1 MIFLRILMMIIANT
15 AVFVGWYLF
24 LYKQFP
30 LIGVLNKTILTS
42 IFGVSQII
50 LSVLILGLGGVL
62 YDWSLLILTLLA
74 SGLLMTFNWVPKQV
88 LKEIWFPIS
97 SLWKQ
102 KHSKRFW
109 VIMSLFCGGIAWIV
123 FLGVLF
129 PPHDWDGLSYHLGWV
144 GYVLQTG
151 AIQTFNSGLVWVD
164 AYPKNIELYFLWNT
178 IFLRNGLLVDLSQLI
193 FGMMGV
199 VSIVGIGRVFKLGSR
214 SVLLAALMLFATPAF
229 FIQLKTT
236 YVDVAGAGLFLV
248 AVYLVLLAHSYHKQ
262 QQTAQLEIGD
272 ANNSVHNTERM
283 IRLLIAGAAL
293 SSGILFGTKQ
303 FSVILVG
310 IVFIYAWI
318 LLRKQFIKFMPL
330 FIVLVALMGSFWY
343 FKNLAIYNNP
353 VYPFQIELSDKV
365 IFPGT
370 MGVAEFS
377 EKAYGAWD
385 GVADKNFFEKL
396 GFIWTEQRGWTRYN
410 VLYTTDN
417 PYAGLGPV
425 WFIMLFPALIIGTI
439 KAFREKRF
447 DIVGFLAVG
456 IIAWLVTPSGWY
468 TRYTMAL
475 VGFAGIAFAYLLT
488 NAQQRVRQILEVIG
502 IALVVFTLFLMSSL
516 GYFAPEII
524 KNQLRKNPWT
534 DVGVGFRGGSF
545 YDALE
550 KEVKNPESVVVYGN
564 HTDFIYPYWNQDFS
578 NRVVHVPFTN
588 NDEWLSQL
596 RLVGATLIQTRT
608 SAPEWEF
615 IQKTPKLFSVIE
627 NDPNR
632 DLILVRFNTFE

>member
-1 MIFLRILMMIIANT
+1 MIFLRVLMMIIANT

-24 LYKQFP
+24 FYKQLP
-30 LIGVLNKTILTS
+30 RIGVLNKTILTS
-42 IFGVSQII
+42 VFGVSQII
-50 LSVLILGLGGVL
+50 LSTLILGLGGVL
-62 YDWSLLILTLLA
+62 YDWSLLIATLIV
-74 SGLLMTFNWVPKQV
+74 SGVLMVFNWVPNQAW
-88 LKEIWFPIS
+88 KEIWIRIS
-97 SLWKQ
+97 SLWNQ

-109 VIMSLFCGGIAWIV
+109 VIVGLFVGASAWIV
-123 FLGVLF
+123 FLGILF

-151 AIQTFNSGLVWVD
+151 AIQTFNSGLIWVD

-178 IFLRNGLLVDLSQLI
+178 IFLKNGLLVDLSQVI
-193 FGMMGV
+193 FGMMGIM
-199 VSIVGIGRVFKLGSR
+199 SIVGIGRVLKLSSR
-214 SVLLAALMLFATPAF
+214 AVLLAALMLFTTPAF

-236 YVDVAGAGLFLV
+236 YVDVASAGLFLV
-248 AVYLVLLAHSYHKQ
+248 AVYLVLLAYSYSKQ
-262 QQTAQLEIGD
+262 QPNQVEVRNGI
-272 ANNSVHNTERM
+272 NNSGDIVSLV
-283 IRLLIAGAAL
+283 RLLIAGAAL

-318 LLRKQFIKFMPL
+318 LLRKQFVKLIPL
-330 FIVLVALMGSFWY
+330 FILLVALTGSFWY
-343 FKNLAIYNNP
+343 FKNLVIYHNP
-353 VYPFQIELSDKV
+353 VYPFRIELSDRV

-385 GVADKNFFEKL
+385 GVVDKNFFEKL
-396 GFIWTEQRGWTRYN
+396 GFIWTEQCGWTRYN

-425 WFIMLFPALIIGTI
+425 WFIILFPALIIGAI
-439 KAFREKRF
+439 KAFRERRF

-475 VGFAGIAFAYLLT
+475 VGFAGIAFAYLMTDAKPRIRSL
-488 NAQQRVRQILEVIG
+488 LENFSIV
-502 IALVVFTLFLMSSL
+502 LVVFTLFLMSSL

-545 YDALE
+545 YDTLE
-550 KEVKNPESVVVYGN
+550 KEVNSSDAVVVYGN
-564 HTDFIYPYWNQDFS
+564 HTDFIYPYWNKDFS
-578 NRVVHVPFTN
+578 NKVVHVPFIDYDN
-588 NDEWLSQL
+588 WLNQL
-596 RLVGATLIQTRT
+596 IQVGATLIQTRS

-615 IQKTPKLFSVIE
+615 IQKNPKSFSVIE

-632 DLILVRFNTFE
+632 DLILVRFNAFE

>member
-1 MIFLRILMMIIANT
+1 MMVTANIL
-15 AVFVGWYLF
+15 VFAGWYF
-24 LYKQFP
+24 FIHRRAP
-30 LIGVLNKTILTS
+30 RIGVLNKTLLS
-42 IFGVSQII
+42 SVFGLSQII
-50 LSVLILGLGGVL
+50 VSSLVLGLAGVMR
-62 YDWSLLILTLLA
+62 DWSLFLVTVVLSGTLISL
-74 SGLLMTFNWVPKQV
+74 N
-88 LKEIWFPIS
+88 WFPGQVWEEILLRVM
-97 SLWKQ
+97 SLWNQ
-102 KHSKRFW
+102 KHTKRFW
-109 VIMSLFCGGIAWIV
+109 LMILLFIGGISWIM

-151 AIQTFNSGLVWVD
+151 AIHTFNSGLVWVD

-193 FGMMGV
+193 FGMMGIA
-199 VSIVGIGRVFKLGSR
+199 SIVGIGRVFKLASR

-248 AVYLVLLAHSYHKQ
+248 AVYLVLLAHSYYQ
-262 QQTAQLEIGD
+262 QQVVQVEGGD
-272 ANNSVHNTERM
+272 TKNGAYSAATIV
-283 IRLLIAGAAL
+283 RLLIAGAAL

-318 LLRKQFIKFMPL
+318 LLRKQFVKLMPL
-330 FIVLVALMGSFWY
+330 FIVLVALTGSFWY
-343 FKNLAIYNNP
+343 FKNLVIYHNP
-353 VYPFQIELSDKV
+353 VYPFRIELSDRV

-425 WFIMLFPALIIGTI
+425 WFIMLFPTLIIGII

-447 DIVGFLAVG
+447 DILGFLAVG

-475 VGFAGIAFAYLLT
+475 VGFAGIALAYILT
-488 NAQQRVRQILEVIG
+488 NANSRLRQILEVGG
-502 IALVVFTLFLMSSL
+502 IILVAFTLFLMSSL

-550 KEVKNPESVVVYGN
+550 KEVKDPQSVVVYGN

-596 RLVGATLIQTRT
+596 RLVGATLIQTR
-608 SAPEWEF
+608 SAAPEWEF
-615 IQKTPKLFSVIE
+615 IQKNPKLFSILE